1 MRNNKP
7 LSCRNIRKYV
17 SIHDPTVSFQP
28 YSVISALQCHF
39 NNNSCQSIRLI
50 SMCDLT
56 LVNLLLTIH
65 EATLQTASLSRHK
78 QRRFHVTNSVDFTS
92 QTASLLLSTTVRR
105 LLTPTLDHFHQRSTT
120 PPFNTR
126 HLLNQIANSPTISFS
141 LFRFSRCRNKK
152 SPILSMAPF

>member
-1 MRNNKP
+1 M
-7 LSCRNIRKYV
+7 
-17 SIHDPTVSFQP
+17 SIDTT
-28 YSVISALQCHF
+28 HF
-39 NNNSCQSIRLI
+39 NVRLDSCQPSIDDPR
-50 SMCDLT
+50 SHFANSVT
-56 LVNLLLTIH
+56 FTS
-65 EATLQTASLSRHK
+65 QTASISRHK